1 MNFWKT
7 EMQNV
12 SHLITLLGGTGKVAE
27 HLNIKPS
34 AISNW
39 KKLNKIPNNKKDA
52 LKVLGMGM
60 NVKTDEFLTTKNL
73 INLKANILLIISGGI
88 ACYKSL
94 EIIRLIKKTDIEL
107 DVVITKSAQKFITP
121 LLVTSLN
128 EKKCYTDL
136 FSIED
141 EAQMNHI
148 TLARKPDI
156 ILVAPATANIIAKIA
171 HGIADDLASTTILAS
186 FSKIMIAPSMNP
198 VMWNNL
204 VTKENCQKLL
214 NRGTI
219 FIEPDNGDMACG
231 ESGSG
236 RLPEP
241 KVIFERL
248 ISELFT
254 KKNIKNSHLKG
265 TSVIITAGPTIE
277 DIDPVRFISNRSSGK
292 QGFAIASELADR
304 GANVTLITGP
314 VDIPKPKNLNV
325 IQIVSAQEMFERTMS
340 ELPADV
346 VICAAA
352 VADWRLIPEGNKYKG
367 LSINN
372 KIKKSDKTL
381 IFKTVQNPDI
391 ISEIAKS
398 KIKPKLIIGF
408 SAETENL
415 VQNSKDKLIAKNIDL
430 IIANDVSENKVF
442 GKDVN
447 KVYIIDKNNCEE
459 WIEQSKKSVAFK
471 IADRINEILSLNSK

>member
-1 MNFWKT
+1 
-7 EMQNV
+7 MQEI
-12 SHLITLLGGTGKVAE
+12 SYLITLLGGTGKVAQ

-52 LKVLGMGM
+52 LKILGIKM
-60 NVKTDEFLTTKNL
+60 NVKTNELLTTNSL
-73 INLKANILLIISGGI
+73 SNVKANILLIISGGI

-107 DVVITKSAQKFITP
+107 DVVITKSAQQFITP

-141 EAQMNHI
+141 ETQMNHI

-156 ILVAPATANIIAKIA
+156 ILIAPATANIIAKIA
-171 HGIADDLASTTILAS
+171 NGIADDLASTTILAS

-204 VTKENCQKLL
+204 ATKENCQKLL
-214 NRGTI
+214 NRGAV
-219 FIEPDNGDMACG
+219 FIEPESGDMACG

-236 RLPEP
+236 RLPKP
-241 KVIFERL
+241 TVIFERL
-248 ISELFT
+248 ISELNM
-254 KKNIKNSHLKG
+254 KKNTKNSQLKG

-277 DIDPVRFISNRSSGK
+277 EIDPVRFISNRSSGK
-292 QGFAIASELADR
+292 QGFAIASELSAR

-314 VDIPKPKNLNV
+314 VDIPKPKNLNI
-325 IQIVSAQEMFERTMS
+325 IQITSAQEMYEKTMS
-340 ELPADV
+340 QLPADV

-352 VADWRLIPEGNKYKG
+352 VADWRLIPEGHKYKELG
-367 LSINN
+367 IKN
-372 KIKKSDKTL
+372 KIKKSNKAI
-381 IFKTVQNPDI
+381 IFKTIQNPDI
-391 ISEIAKS
+391 VSEIAKS
-398 KIKPKLIIGF
+398 TMKPKLVIGF
-408 SAETENL
+408 SAETEN
-415 VQNSKDKLIAKNIDL
+415 VVKNAKIKLIAKNIDL

-442 GKDVN
+442 GKDTN
-447 KVYIIDKNNCEE
+447 KVYVIDKNNCEE

-471 IADRINEILSLNSK
+471 ICDKINEILSFNSK

>member
-1 MNFWKT
+1 
-7 EMQNV
+7 MQEV
-12 SHLITLLGGTGKVAE
+12 SHLINLLGGTGKVAQ
-27 HLNIKPS
+27 HLKINSS

-52 LKVLGMGM
+52 LNLLCMDL
-60 NVKTDEFLTTKNL
+60 NVKTDEFLTTVDLN
-73 INLKANILLIISGGI
+73 NLKAKILLIISGGI

-94 EIIRLIKKTDIEL
+94 EIIRLIKKTDMEL
-107 DVVITKSAQKFITP
+107 DVVITKSAQQFITP

-156 ILVAPATANIIAKIA
+156 ILVAPATANIMAKIA
-171 HGIADDLASTTILAS
+171 NGFADDLASTTILAS

-204 VTKENCQKLL
+204 ATKENYQKLL
-214 NRGTI
+214 NRGVI
-219 FIEPDNGDMACG
+219 FIEPDSGETACG
-231 ESGSG
+231 EIGSG

-241 KVIFERL
+241 KDIFERL
-248 ISELFT
+248 ISELEIR
-254 KKNIKNSHLKG
+254 KNIKNSQLKG

-277 DIDPVRFISNRSSGK
+277 EIDPVRFISNRSSGK
-292 QGFAIASELADR
+292 QGFAIASELSDR

-314 VDIPKPKNLNV
+314 VDIPTPKNLKI
-325 IQIVSAQEMFERTMS
+325 IQIKSAKEMFVRTMS

-352 VADWRLIPEGNKYKG
+352 VADWRLIPEGNKYKELG
-367 LSINN
+367 INN
-372 KIKKSDKTL
+372 KIKKTKETL
-381 IFKTVQNPDI
+381 IFKTIQNADI

-398 KIKPKLIIGF
+398 KIRPKLIIGF
-408 SAETENL
+408 SAETENV
-415 VQNSKDKLIAKNIDL
+415 VQNAKDKLIAKNIDL

-447 KVYIIDKNNCEE
+447 KVYVIDKKNCEE
-459 WIEQSKKSVAFK
+459 WVEQSKKSVAFK
-471 IADRINEILSLNSK
+471 ISDKINEILLLNSS